1 MIGLLCWHKLKH
13 YLEGLKKPWR
23 TLLCLLLCAMTVMYA
38 FFSAELIDSAAKG
51 EIDLPEPGLLQN
63 TILLII
69 AVLTLLRVV
78 FPSYQPLKTF
88 FPRHYPLSNW
98 QNHTISLINDFV
110 KPYFFYLVLFLLCLT
125 RFARFESSSF
135 LYSGLLILFA
145 AHLVRRSI
153 QYLVDFRLKI
163 KGLIT
168 MAVFTGGAFVT
179 ARLVPLPELLKTLPL
194 AIILALLLITGF
206 MLENALIEPRN
217 SRIRIYT
224 INSGIYTKLLLGSK
238 KSRWPLLVG
247 FVFKILILFGD
258 LMSFRDNG
266 EHLFDNSSILL
277 LLFISPLLYFNYV
290 FNNSWG
296 FWKNLWLNVEIR
308 SGDGRLMSHHNLQLM
323 LRVLL
328 IDFAV
333 TFALTYFT
341 WQNIELILLF
351 YCSSAFYLVM
361 LSFVWSLLTPRKIE
375 TTFQFKGSVSP
386 WSIIASMGGVLL
398 LSLININRYFYV
410 IIPLF
415 IAIGV
420 AAYRMSLVEYRSR
433 KYHLAQKL
441 LR

>member
-1 MIGLLCWHKLKH
+1 M
-13 YLEGLKKPWR
+13 
-23 TLLCLLLCAMTVMYA
+23 
-38 FFSAELIDSAAKG
+38 
-51 EIDLPEPGLLQN
+51 
-63 TILLII
+63 
-69 AVLTLLRVV
+69 
-78 FPSYQPLKTF
+78 
-88 FPRHYPLSNW
+88 
-98 QNHTISLINDFV
+98 
-110 KPYFFYLVLFLLCLT
+110 
-125 RFARFESSSF
+125 
-135 LYSGLLILFA
+135 
-145 AHLVRRSI
+145 
-153 QYLVDFRLKI
+153 
-163 KGLIT
+163 
-168 MAVFTGGAFVT
+168 
-179 ARLVPLPELLKTLPL
+179 
-194 AIILALLLITGF
+194 
-206 MLENALIEPRN
+206 
-217 SRIRIYT
+217 
-224 INSGIYTKLLLGSK
+224 
-238 KSRWPLLVG
+238 
-247 FVFKILILFGD
+247 
-258 LMSFRDNG
+258 
-266 EHLFDNSSILL
+266 
-277 LLFISPLLYFNYV
+277 LYFNYV

-398 LSLININRYFYV
+398 LSLIKINRYFYV

-420 AAYRMSLVEYRSR
+420 AAYRMSLLEYRSR
-433 KYHLAQKL
+433 KYHLARKI